1 MRPSPHLLAFAVT
14 TTSTDHD
21 RQTTMEAS
29 CCSEHVESVRRH
41 SFAQPCR
48 SALISCGGFLR
59 KKRLSQSQ
67 ETFKRSYFVQHKD
80 FFPESWN
87 PSGKR
92 CDLTQ
97 VGPDDQHERNF
108 VRTHWR
114 RGIPYPRT
122 GSSQSFA
129 RLYSTYIISHFP
141 AAVQALNT
149 KIYHEDPMTWCEGY
163 FFPEHNLLS

>member
-1 MRPSPHLLAFAVT
+1 MTDKPLWRPLAVVSMLNQSGGILLLSPADRHLFPAVAFLERRGCLRVK
-14 TTSTDHD
+14 
-21 RQTTMEAS
+21 
-29 CCSEHVESVRRH
+29 RH
-41 SFAQPCR
+41 SNAHT
-48 SALISCGGFLR
+48 SCNI
-59 KKRLSQSQ
+59 KI
-67 ETFKRSYFVQHKD
+67 

-108 VRTHWR
+108 VRKHWR

-141 AAVQALNT
+141 AAVQDQGALNT